1 MPENKKASLRHRL
14 LAGES
19 VFGPFLK
26 IPASA
31 PAELIAYAGFD
42 FCVIDLEH
50 SPFSFERAEDIVR
63 AAQGAELSTVIRA
76 FDRQPSTLSRC
87 LDTGCEALLVPNIE
101 TRQEAEQVVS
111 GARFHP
117 LGRRGMDPRA
127 RSARYGTIPSSIYF
141 GPEMDPPLL
150 ALQIEGLRGIENLDD
165 ILEVDGFDLVFIG
178 PYDLS
183 QSMGMPGE
191 VNAPPVLARTREIV
205 ASVKARGKVVGIY
218 ADKVEEACRWR
229 DLGIQFVATCVDVHL
244 FYTACEAMVKALH
257 A

>member
-1 MPENKKASLRHRL
+1 MPENKKTSLRSRL
-14 LAGES
+14 MAGET

-26 IPASA
+26 IPAST

-63 AAQGAELSTVIRA
+63 AAEGAGLSTVIRS

-87 LDTGCEALLVPNIE
+87 LDTGCQALLVPNIE
-101 TRQEAEQVVS
+101 TQGEAEQVVK

-127 RSARYGTIPSSIYF
+127 RSARYGTIPSSVYF
-141 GPEMDPPLL
+141 EQIDPPLL
-150 ALQIEGLRGIENLDD
+150 ALQIEGLQGIENLDS
-165 ILEVDGFDLVFIG
+165 ILQVDGFDLVFIG

-183 QSMGMPGE
+183 QSVGMPGE
-191 VNAPPVLARTREIV
+191 VNAPPVVARIRSIV
-205 ASVKARGKVVGIY
+205 DLVKSLGKVVGIY
-218 ADKVEEACRWR
+218 ADNVEEARRWR
-229 DLGIQFVATCVDVHL
+229 DLGVQFLATSVDVHL
-244 FYTACEAMVKALH
+244 FYTACETLVKAMQ